1 MKKIGIITYF
11 HFYNYGTVLQAFALE
26 SLISKMGA
34 SACELINYEFQE
46 IKEESKIQ
54 ILKTRLK
61 RLIYYLLDL
70 KRVITIYTYRK
81 EMNRRIPFFEQFIKS
96 YFRLSSNKYLYYT
109 DLLKNPPHYD
119 IYFTGSDQTWSP
131 KIGFNPALFLTFAD
145 ENSIK
150 AAYAPSVGVTSFTE
164 AEEHYLKDH
173 LSQYDYLSCRETL
186 GADLLSGITGKKV
199 QVVLDPT
206 LMVAKDEWQKL
217 AVKPKIKN
225 PYILCYFLGHRQ
237 YYRNFVKKLAKQTGY
252 DVYFVPVSY
261 VDCKKTNSLFF
272 DAGPAEFLGLI
283 DQAAIVCTDS
293 FHGLCFS
300 INLNKEFYAFVK
312 HEGAVDGGD
321 NSRIY
326 DLLNRMDLLYRLKSD
341 FRETD
346 IEMDPINYTHVNKL
360 LEKER
365 EISKDFLHK
374 VLNETDK

>member
-26 SLISKMGA
+26 SLISKMG
-34 SACELINYEFQE
+34 STVCELINYEFQE

-54 ILKTRLK
+54 IVKTRLK
-61 RLIYYLLDL
+61 RLLYYLFNL
-70 KRVITIYTYRK
+70 KRIITTYTYRK

-109 DLLKNPPHYD
+109 DLLKNPLHYD

-131 KIGFNPALFLTFAD
+131 KIGFNPALFLNFAD
-145 ENSIK
+145 KQSIK

-164 AEEHYLKDH
+164 TEEIYLKEQ
-173 LSQYDYLSCRETL
+173 LSKYDYLSCRETI
-186 GADLLSGITGKKV
+186 GANLLSGITGKNV

-206 LMVAKDEWQKL
+206 LMITKEEWRKL
-217 AVKPKIKN
+217 TVKPKIKN

-237 YYRNFVKKLAKQTGY
+237 YYRNFVNKLAIQTGY
-252 DVYFVPVSY
+252 DTYFIPVSY
-261 VDCKKTNSLFF
+261 VDCKKTNSLLF
-272 DAGPAEFLGLI
+272 DVGPAEFIGLI

-326 DLLNRMDLLYRLKSD
+326 DLLNRMDLLLRLKSD

-346 IEMDPINYTHVNKL
+346 IRMDPIDYIHVSKL

-365 EISKDFLHK
+365 KISKDFLHK